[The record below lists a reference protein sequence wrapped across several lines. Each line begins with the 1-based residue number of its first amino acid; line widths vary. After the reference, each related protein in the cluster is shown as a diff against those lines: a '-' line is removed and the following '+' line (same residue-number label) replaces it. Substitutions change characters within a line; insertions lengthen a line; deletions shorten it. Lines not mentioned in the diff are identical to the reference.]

1 MNTIEGNP
9 TKSGVDPTLEAEA
22 DRILREA
29 GLNEN
34 GVNEEED
41 AREKAKWQ
49 ALGLEGDVH
58 NAAQIIAEKVYD
70 GAEVYDDTEGDDS
83 SSAENREWQIMG
95 LKKDVHSAAPEIA
108 KKAFEAMSSES
119 VSMDN
124 PEAIGENR
132 EIGEE
137 AQIKVSESNEKIA

>member
-1 MNTIEGNP
+1 MSESIKTGINEP
-9 TKSGVDPTLEAEA
+9 LEDEATK
-22 DRILREA
+22 ILQEA
-29 GLNEN
+29 GFNEN
-34 GVNEEED
+34 GVDETKNIEE
-41 AREKAKWQ
+41 KNKWQ
-49 ALGLEGDVH
+49 TLGLEGDVH

-83 SSAENREWQIMG
+83 SSAENREWQIQG

-119 VSMDN
+119 ASMDN